1 MKFSRRVFYA
11 VIDSF
16 TIAVVSF
23 SFGISSS
30 LYQSPIWIKVSLVNR
45 GFQHDPF
52 SRITGDQKIFG
63 SLPCPKRVSQIMW
76 LLASPKVAHGTGSK
90 DSDNSIVLGG
100 ADYQSDFVVFPHPMQ
115 VHRSSH
121 PVIIRRSSPV

>member
-1 MKFSRRVFYA
+1 M
-11 VIDSF
+11 
-16 TIAVVSF
+16 
-23 SFGISSS
+23 
-30 LYQSPIWIKVSLVNR
+30 R
-45 GFQHDPF
+45 GSQHDPF

-100 ADYQSDFVVFPHPMQ
+100 ADYQSDLVVLPHPMQ

-121 PVIIRRSSPV
+121 LVIIQRSSQA